1 MATLILILAMVCML
15 CVPFA
20 VGIAYYAHRKD

>member
-1 MATLILILAMVCML
+1 MATLILVLASVCL
-15 CVPFA
+15 LSVPFA